1 MKLLKANKLKLFIAD
16 DDYYMQNL
24 LIEFLVDT
32 YDIYI
37 FNNGIEVVN
46 YMHSGEIPDIL
57 VTDLNMPDLNGLE
70 LIKQLKSSDFF
81 SVVPIIVL
89 SGDDSSEMRIKCLDE
104 GADDYLVKPFSP
116 LELEARLRVILRRV
130 EKKIIQVSEITQLV
144 R

>member
-57 VTDLNMPDLNGLE
+57 VTDLNMPDLNGLD

>member
-57 VTDLNMPDLNGLE
+57 VTDLNMPDLSGLD

-81 SVVPIIVL
+81 SAVPIIVL